1 MSYIGNSPIT
11 QAFLTDT
18 FSGNGSN
25 LVFTLTIAPA
35 TSTSIIVAV
44 SGVLQDPSTYG
55 VAGTTLTFS
64 GAPPA
69 GTNNISVRYLGIPST
84 GVTTTAYRTLNEFT
98 ATANQTSFTIPNY
111 TVGYLDVYQNGVL
124 LGTADYTANNGVNVV
139 LNTGATAGDL
149 ITTESFYVSSV
160 LDAVPA
166 TGGTFVGAV
175 EFHGGIVNGANI
187 SGGAVV
193 TGGLYSTGAYA
204 GTYTDGIVLD
214 YITGNARISA
224 GSADNVSI
232 YTDGLANVQIVS
244 MSNVVTSFKNQTGG
258 LIVPTG
264 TTAQRPA
271 NATAGTIRWN
281 TSNTTFEIYAG
292 SSLGWTT
299 IVNGNAYT
307 ASYLVVGGG
316 GGGGEAGGGAGGL
329 LSGTATLNG
338 GTTYT
343 ITVGAGSAGVIASSG
358 TPTVG
363 ASSSISGSI
372 ATALGGGGG
381 AANAYYSGPSLN
393 GGSGGGGYSP
403 TAGAYLAGGY
413 GTSGQGN
420 NGGQGY
426 KTGSSYYANGGGGG
440 SSAVGSDGGGSGS
453 SPVGGAG
460 GAGTSSSITGSA
472 VTYAG
477 GGGGG
482 SESGTAG
489 SGGSGGGGNGKP
501 ANANGDAGTANTGG
515 GGGGTHGGSY
525 VGGNG
530 GSGVVILSV
539 PTAQYSGTTTGSPT
553 VTTSGSNTIMKFTSS
568 GSYTA

>member
-35 TSTSIIVAV
+35 TSTSILVAV
-44 SGVLQDPSTYG
+44 SGVVQDPSTYG

-111 TVGYLDVYQNGVL
+111 TVGYLDVYQNGAL

-149 ITTESFYVSSV
+149 IVTESFYVSSV

-166 TGGTFVGAV
+166 TGGTFVGPV
-175 EFHGGIVNGANI
+175 EFHAGIVNGANI

-204 GTYTDGIVLD
+204 GSYTDGIVLD

-244 MSNVVTSFKNQTGG
+244 MSNVVTSFANQTGG

-264 TTAQRPA
+264 TDAQRPA
-271 NATAGTIRWN
+271 NATAGTIRYN
-281 TSNTTFEIYAG
+281 TSNNVTEIYSG
-292 SSLGWTT
+292 IGWVVLSSQTVT
-299 IVNGNAYT
+299 IT
-307 ASYLVVGGG
+307 YLVAAGGAGGG
-316 GGGGEAGGGAGGL
+316 GIQGGGGGAGGL
-329 LSGTATLNG
+329 LTGSAPILPATVL
-338 GTTYT
+338 TV
-343 ITVGAGSAGVIASSG
+343 TVGAGGAGGVSG
-358 TPTVG
+358 TSWNGSNGT
-363 ASSSISGSI
+363 SSVLSGSGLTTQ
-372 ATALGGGGG
+372 TALGGGGG
-381 AANAYYSGPSLN
+381 GGTGGNGIS
-393 GGSGGGGYSP
+393 GGSGGGGSYSATGAAG
-403 TAGAYLAGGY
+403 TAGQGFAGG
-413 GTSGQGN
+413 
-420 NGGQGY
+420 NGLGANGY
-426 KTGSSYYANGGGGG
+426 TGGGGGG
-440 SSAVGSDGGGSGS
+440 SSAVGQTAPSTSQA
-453 SPVGGAG
+453 GAG
-460 GAGTSSSITGSA
+460 GNGTSSTITGAA

-482 SESGTAG
+482 AYGGGGGAPG
-489 SGGSGGGGNGKP
+489 AGGSGGGGAGVNG
-501 ANANGDAGTANTGG
+501 NGATGTAGTANTGG
-515 GGGGTHGGSY
+515 GGGGGGSGTGA
-525 VGGNG
+525 GGAG

-539 PTAQYSGTTTGSPT
+539 PTSQYTGTTTGSPT
-553 VTTSGSNTIMKFTSS
+553 VTTSGGNTILQFTSS